1 MFYIKLI
8 TIPLILFL
16 ILLTSDNFFDPDLPN
31 ADAVGMFYLIV
42 AIAFGGICI
51 FFFASIVISI
61 YSAIKDFFSSRF
73 RKSSKKTI
81 TQKKTT
87 VSKRKSTTQ
96 KKSEVVKKQTLAQKK
111 SSTTKKKT
119 AAKKKPS
126 TIKKKNSVKKMK
138 KSTKE
143 GWDAME

>member
-73 RKSSKKTI
+73 RKSPEKTI

-87 VSKRKSTTQ
+87 VAKRKSTTQ
-96 KKSEVVKKQTLAQKK
+96 KKPAVV
-111 SSTTKKKT
+111 
-119 AAKKKPS
+119 
-126 TIKKKNSVKKMK
+126 KKKNSVKKMK

>member
-96 KKSEVVKKQTLAQKK
+96 KKS
-111 SSTTKKKT
+111 STTKKKT